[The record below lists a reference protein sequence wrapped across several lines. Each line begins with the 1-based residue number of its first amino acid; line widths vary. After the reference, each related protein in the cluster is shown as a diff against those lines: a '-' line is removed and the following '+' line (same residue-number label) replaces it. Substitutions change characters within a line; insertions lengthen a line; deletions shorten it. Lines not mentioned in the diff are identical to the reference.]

1 MASIFVQIAAYRD
14 KELTPTI
21 LDAIEKSSGKHEI
34 NFGVH
39 IIYLNSSEIKLP
51 DIKNEIRKVLA
62 LPVMRQLMVLTK
74 VLLVESL
81 KA

>member
-14 KELTPTI
+14 KELSPTI

-51 DIKNEIRKVLA
+51 DIKNLKYTTSRAPQNLCLGVGRALA
-62 LPVMRQLMVLTK
+62 H
-74 VLLVESL
+74 
-81 KA
+81 